1 MDGSC
6 QSVYIHP
13 RSDYRH
19 RQGKLWEGGTMT
31 ASAAAWND
39 GQPIYKQIM
48 ETVIGRILEGSY
60 PEGELLP
67 SVRQLAVDFDVS
79 PLTAAKVIT
88 ELSRE
93 NITEKRRGIGFEVRK
108 GVRKA
113 LLHRERKRFLDE
125 EWPEIRARMRRMEIE
140 IRDLPKD

>member
-1 MDGSC
+1 
-6 QSVYIHP
+6 
-13 RSDYRH
+13 
-19 RQGKLWEGGTMT
+19 MT
-31 ASAAAWND
+31 ANAASWTD
-39 GQPIYKQIM
+39 GQPIYRQIM
-48 ETVIGRILEGSY
+48 ETVIGRILEGAY

-140 IRDLPKD
+140 IRD

>member
-1 MDGSC
+1 M
-6 QSVYIHP
+6 
-13 RSDYRH
+13 
-19 RQGKLWEGGTMT
+19 
-31 ASAAAWND
+31 AANAAAWND
-39 GQPIYKQIM
+39 SQPIYKQIM

>member
-1 MDGSC
+1 M
-6 QSVYIHP
+6 
-13 RSDYRH
+13 
-19 RQGKLWEGGTMT
+19 
-31 ASAAAWND
+31 AANAAAWND

-108 GVRKA
+108 GVRKV
-113 LLHRERKRFLDE
+113 LLHRERKRFMDD
-125 EWPEIRARMRRMEIE
+125 EWPEIRTRMKRMGIE
-140 IRDLPKD
+140 MRDLPRD

>member
-1 MDGSC
+1 
-6 QSVYIHP
+6 
-13 RSDYRH
+13 
-19 RQGKLWEGGTMT
+19 MT
-31 ASAAAWND
+31 ASAVAPWND

-48 ETVIGRILEGSY
+48 ETVIGRILEGAY

-93 NITEKRRGIGFEVRK
+93 NITEKKRGIGFEVRK
-108 GVRKA
+108 GVRKV
-113 LLHRERKRFLDE
+113 LLHRERKRFMDE
-125 EWPEIRARMRRMEIE
+125 EWPEIRARMRRMGIE
-140 IRDLPKD
+140 VRDLPRD